1 MGAASGLASRL
12 ALVYLLGL
20 MLGRPDTG
28 PRRRRN
34 GALAAGGVVLLAV
47 LAFWFFL
54 PIYTAQV
61 IPQSSWSD
69 RMWLPSWI

>member
-1 MGAASGLASRL
+1 MTYA
-12 ALVYLLGL
+12 LGL
-20 MLGRPDTG
+20 TLGP
-28 PRRRRN
+28 PEQSEKRRKR
-34 GALAAGGVVLLAV
+34 GAIAAGTVVVLAV

-54 PIYTAQV
+54 PIYNAQV